1 MPAQFSRRALLCAG
15 SALCSILS
23 LVAAPAWAADDATDM
38 PEMTI
43 TGTREGKLKSE
54 TPAAVTVI
62 GKEAIDQAKPAH
74 PMELMNKVPGAAI
87 MVTNG
92 EGHTTGIRHP
102 IGTSQVYLYL
112 EDGIPT
118 RAPGFFNHNALFEVN
133 LPQSGGI
140 EVTRGPGSALH
151 GSDAIGAVFNTLS
164 NPPSDKPEAKV
175 TAEGG
180 SYGWGR
186 VLATASNTFGDTG
199 IRGDIN
205 GTHTDGW
212 RRHTLYDRQ
221 SATFRVDQVLG
232 DGVNVRSVL
241 TGSNIDMET
250 GAGARLTKS
259 DYLDNPTENYHSIAW
274 RRVRAM
280 RASISFDKDFGATL
294 VSVTPFVRSNY
305 MDMNPSY
312 SLSSDPSIQ
321 LSGHSSLGVQ
331 AKVRHDFAPWRTR
344 LIAGTDFDYTKGFR
358 DEERITA
365 YKSGN
370 YFRSYSRGPKIYNY
384 DVDYMQISPYL
395 HAETSPVER
404 LRLEA
409 GLRLDLISF
418 DYHNHMD
425 SGSFSTVVTST
436 GTTRTFY
443 RPNDATRY
451 FSHLSPSFGVTYSI
465 DPMANVFGRYKHS
478 FRTPGEGDLF
488 RSGTNQDSIHL
499 KPVTVNTYE
508 IGLKGP
514 DKGKFSYEIAA
525 YTMLKQNDILST
537 TASSGTPS
545 QSNNGKTLHRGVE
558 LGAGW
563 QVLPEWKIDGNTSY
577 SIHKYRRWMTSS
589 TVGYNG
595 MEIPSAPRVVS
606 NAQLTWTP
614 DFAEGLRVQGEWT
627 HIGPYKMDD
636 ANSNTYRGH
645 HLFNLHASYAITGNF
660 EVFGRMMNV
669 MDERWATSAVF
680 TNSREEFSP
689 GLPRTLYG
697 GLTVRF

>member
-1 MPAQFSRRALLCAG
+1 MPAQFPRRALLCAG
-15 SALCSILS
+15 TALCSMLAVTATS
-23 LVAAPAWAADDATDM
+23 ANAADDATDM

-54 TPAAVTVI
+54 TPAAVTLI
-62 GKEAIDQAKPAH
+62 GKDAIEEAKPGH
-74 PMELMNKVPGAAI
+74 PMELMTRVPGAAI

-92 EGHTTGIRHP
+92 EGHTTGIRQP
-102 IGTSQVYLYL
+102 IGTGQVYLYL

-140 EVTRGPGSALH
+140 EVTRGPGSALQ

-164 NPPSDKPEAKV
+164 NPPSAKPEIKV

-180 SYGWGR
+180 SYGWAR
-186 VLATASNTFGDTG
+186 VLATASDTFGETG

-250 GAGARLTKS
+250 GAGARLKKS

-280 RASISFDKDFGATL
+280 RGSVSFDKEFGSSL
-294 VSVTPFVRSNY
+294 ISVTPFVRSNY

-321 LSGHSSLGVQ
+321 LSGHSSLGMQ
-331 AKVRHDFAPWRTR
+331 AKFRHDFEPWRTR
-344 LIAGTDFDYTKGFR
+344 LIVGTDFDYTKGFR
-358 DEERITA
+358 DEERITVT
-365 YKSGN
+365 KVGD
-370 YFRSYSRGPKIYNY
+370 YFRSYARGPKIYNY
-384 DVDYMQISPYL
+384 DVDYMQISPYI
-395 HAETSPVER
+395 HTETSPTER
-404 LRLEA
+404 LRVEG
-409 GLRLDLISF
+409 GLRLDTVSF
-418 DYHNHMD
+418 DYHNHMN
-425 SGSFSTVVTST
+425 SGAFTSP
-436 GTTRTFY
+436 GVASTFY

-451 FSHLSPSFGVTYSI
+451 FSHLSPSLGATYSF

-488 RSGTNQDSIHL
+488 RSGTNRDSIHL

-508 IGLKGP
+508 VGLKGP
-514 DKGKFSYEIAA
+514 DKGKFTYEIAA

-537 TASSGTPS
+537 RAADNTPS
-545 QSNNGKTLHRGVE
+545 QTNNGKTQHKGVE

-563 QVLPEWKIDGNTSY
+563 QALPEWRIDGNTSY
-577 SIHKYRRWMTSS
+577 SVHKYRRWMTSS
-589 TVGYNG
+589 TAGFNG

-614 DFAEGLRVQGEWT
+614 DFAAGLRVQGEWT
-627 HIGPYKMDD
+627 HIGAYKMDD
-636 ANSNTYRGH
+636 ANTNTYRGH
-645 HLFNLHASYAITGNF
+645 HLFNLHAAYTITENF
-660 EVFGRMMNV
+660 EVFGRMMNI
-669 MDERWATSAVF
+669 MDERWATLAQF

-697 GLTVRF
+697 GVTVRF

>member
-1 MPAQFSRRALLCAG
+1 MPALISRRAMLCAG
-15 SALCSILS
+15 TALCSILA
-23 LVAAPAWAADDATDM
+23 VASGPAYSADDTADM

-43 TGTREGKLKSE
+43 TGTREGRLKSE

-62 GKEAIDQAKPAH
+62 GKDFIDETKPGH
-74 PMELMNKVPGAAI
+74 PMELMTKVPGAAI

-92 EGHTTGIRHP
+92 EGHTSGIRQP
-102 IGTSQVYLYL
+102 IGTGQVYLYL

-140 EVTRGPGSALH
+140 EITRGPGSALQ

-164 NPPSDKPEAKV
+164 NPPSAGPELKI

-180 SYGWGR
+180 SYGWAR
-186 VLATASNTFGDTG
+186 VLATASNTYGDTG
-199 IRGDIN
+199 IRADIN

-232 DGVNVRSVL
+232 DGVNVRAVL

-250 GAGARLTKS
+250 GAGARLIKS
-259 DYLDNPTENYHSIAW
+259 DYLNNPTENYHSIAW

-280 RASISFDKDFGATL
+280 RGSVSFDKDFGSSL
-294 VSVTPFVRSNY
+294 LSVTPFVRSNT

-321 LSGHSSLGVQ
+321 LSGHSSLGMQ
-331 AKVRHDFAPWRTR
+331 AKYRHDFAPWRTR
-344 LIAGTDFDYTKGFR
+344 LIVGSDFDYTKGFR
-358 DEERITA
+358 DEERINIT
-365 YKSGN
+365 KVGN
-370 YFRSYSRGPKIYNY
+370 YFKSYTHGPKIYNY
-384 DVDYMQISPYL
+384 DVDYVQISPYI

-409 GLRLDLISF
+409 GLRLDTISF
-418 DYHNHMD
+418 DYHNHMN
-425 SGSFSTVVTST
+425 SGAFSTVVTGGST
-436 GTTRTFY
+436 KTFY
-443 RPNDATRY
+443 RPNDTTRY
-451 FSHLSPSFGVTYSI
+451 FSHLSPSFGATYSI

-478 FRTPGEGDLF
+478 FRSPGEGDLF
-488 RSGTNQDSIHL
+488 RSGLNQDSVHL

-514 DKGKFSYEIAA
+514 DKGKFTYEITAF
-525 YTMLKQNDILST
+525 TMLKQNDILST
-537 TASSGTPS
+537 KAADGTPS
-545 QSNNGKTLHRGVE
+545 QTSNGKTSHKGIE
-558 LGAGW
+558 LGAAW
-563 QVLPEWKIDGNTSY
+563 QALPEWKIEGNTSY
-577 SIHKYRRWMTSS
+577 AVHKYRRWIVS
-589 TVGYNG
+589 TTEAYSG
-595 MEIPSAPRVVS
+595 MEIPSAPRVIS

-614 DFAEGLRVQGEWT
+614 NFAEGLRVSGEWT
-627 HIGPYKMDD
+627 HLGAYKMDD
-636 ANSNTYRGH
+636 ANTNTYRGH
-645 HLFNLHASYAITGNF
+645 HLFNLHASYTLTENF
-660 EVFGRMMNV
+660 EVFGRMMNI
-669 MDERWATSAVF
+669 MDERWATAATISS
-680 TNSREEFSP
+680 SREEFSP

-697 GLTVRF
+697 GATVRF